1 MHFDEYF
8 LPLSLFFRVAHVKGW
23 LEILRAALLLAQ
35 PYCTL
40 VLHDLP
46 VRVSVWPRA
55 GHTQPGRDRPVWKK
69 KLLSWPCLYSG
80 ATGVDNYLNYD
91 LTFHNVPHS
100 EILPFTYPIAQQEFS
115 EVFGV
120 RVR

>member
-1 MHFDEYF
+1 MHFDEF
-8 LPLSLFFRVAHVKGW
+8 FRPLSLFFRVADVKGW

-46 VRVSVWPRA
+46 VRCVCLASS
-55 GHTQPGRDRPVWKK
+55 RPHAARQKK

-80 ATGVDNYLNYD
+80 TTGVDNYLNYD
-91 LTFHNVPHS
+91 LTFHNMPHS

>member
-46 VRVSVWPRA
+46 VRCVCLASSRPHAARQRPACAEEETIELALPVQWR
-55 GHTQPGRDRPVWKK
+55 HWDRQLL
-69 KLLSWPCLYSG
+69 KL
-80 ATGVDNYLNYD
+80 
-91 LTFHNVPHS
+91 
-100 EILPFTYPIAQQEFS
+100 
-115 EVFGV
+115 
-120 RVR
+120 

>member
-35 PYCTL
+35 PYCTP

-46 VRVSVWPRA
+46 VRCVCLASRRPHAARQRPACVEEETIELALPVQWR
-55 GHTQPGRDRPVWKK
+55 HWDRQLL
-69 KLLSWPCLYSG
+69 KL
-80 ATGVDNYLNYD
+80 
-91 LTFHNVPHS
+91 
-100 EILPFTYPIAQQEFS
+100 
-115 EVFGV
+115 
-120 RVR
+120 